1 VRTGKRI
8 LAPLLASLLLA
19 VITRTACGAEGP
31 DFRLESAGG
40 ESVSLSQFVGRKPVL
55 LVFWAT
61 WCPYCN
67 AAVPGI
73 NDLQS
78 RLSDRIQILAI
89 DLKESREKVAAFMK
103 AKGVAYPVLFDGN
116 GSVARQYG
124 VVGIPTFVLLDRK
137 GRIVYFDNILPADI
151 EKRL

>member
-19 VITRTACGAEGP
+19 AIVRTACGAEGP
-31 DFRLESAGG
+31 EFRLESANG
-40 ESVSLSQFVGRKPVL
+40 ETVSLSQYAGRKPVL

-67 AAVPGI
+67 AAVPEI

-78 RLSDRIQILAI
+78 RLSNRLQILAI
-89 DLKESREKVAAFMK
+89 DFKENREKVAAFMK
-103 AKGVAYPVLFDGN
+103 AKGVAYPVLFDSN
-116 GSVARQYG
+116 GSVARQYR

-137 GRIVYFDNILPADI
+137 GKIVYFDNILPADI